1 MSLENKPLKEKIS
14 ILVNYYQIKD
24 FDKLIAE
31 ANRALKKNPNI
42 DFLWNLL
49 GLTYQQLG
57 NYSDAQ
63 KKFLR
68 ALQVNSNNMSAI
80 NNLGNNYKYQNNF
93 EEAENYLKKALDKNP
108 KYIPAL
114 INLGTLKFGFNKF
127 EEALTY
133 LKKAV
138 EVDDKLHAVHL
149 NLSLIYQSLG
159 QFEKAIVH
167 LKKINQLKPEFTKSD
182 KMQSVL
188 INYKSENSH
197 LSLMEDKLKKLSLKD
212 DEKIQLYFALAKA
225 YEDKSNFSKA
235 FNCLESG
242 NKLKRAQS
250 DYTINK
256 EKKLFKDIKDLFINH
271 EFNTIDFKQSNK
283 NIIFILGMPRSGT
296 TLVEQIISSHNNVF
310 GAGEIGYLSKL
321 IYDNFFDK
329 NNINLVN
336 SLINNNSTNLRN
348 LAEKYYSY
356 IKNFD
361 FEQSYITDKALLNF
375 QWIGFIRILF
385 PNAKIINCLRNPKD
399 NCLSIYKNLF
409 DHEGPWCYDK
419 RELTEFYK
427 LYMDLMNFWKEK
439 YPNSIYDVQYENL
452 VLDSDKQIKELISYL
467 NIPWDESCLK
477 FYQNKNPIKTLS
489 VNQARRKIY
498 TSSLSLYE
506 KYKPFLKESFE

>member
-1 MSLENKPLKEKIS
+1 MSLENKSLKEKIS
-14 ILVNYYQIKD
+14 ILVNYYHVKD
-24 FDKLIAE
+24 FNKLIAE
-31 ANRALKKNPNI
+31 ANRSLKKNPNI

-57 NYSDAQ
+57 NYDNAQ
-63 KKFLR
+63 KNFLN
-68 ALQVNSNNMSAI
+68 ALKVNPNNMSAI
-80 NNLGNNYKYQNNF
+80 NNLGNNYKYKYNF
-93 EEAENYLKKALDKNP
+93 KEAENYLKKALDKNP

-127 EEALTY
+127 DEALTY
-133 LKKAV
+133 LEKAIQI
-138 EVDDKLHAVHL
+138 DDKLYAVHL
-149 NLSLIYQSLG
+149 NLALIYQSLG
-159 QFEKAIVH
+159 QFEKATVH
-167 LKKINQLKPEFTKSD
+167 LKKINQHKPEFTKSD
-182 KMQSVL
+182 KMLSVL
-188 INYKSENSH
+188 INYKNDDSH
-197 LSLMEDKLKKLSLKD
+197 LFLMKDKLKKISLKD

-235 FNCLESG
+235 FQCLEDG

-256 EKKLFKDIKDLFINH
+256 DKKLFKNIKEFFINH
-271 EFNTIDFKQSNK
+271 EFNRDDIKQSNK

-336 SLINNNSTNLRN
+336 SFMNKNSTNLKN
-348 LAEKYYSY
+348 IAEEYYSY
-356 IKNFD
+356 IENFD
-361 FEQSYITDKALLNF
+361 FKQSYITDKTLLNF
-375 QWIGFIRILF
+375 QLIGFIRILF
-385 PNAKIINCLRNPKD
+385 PKAKIINCLRNPKD

-419 RELTEFYK
+419 LELSEFYK
-427 LYMDLMNFWKEK
+427 LYLDLMNFWKEK
-439 YPNSIYDVQYENL
+439 YPNLIYEIQYEDL
-452 VLDSDKQIKELISYL
+452 VLDSDKQIKKLISHL
-467 NIPWDESCLK
+467 NISWDESCLK
-477 FYQNKNPIKTLS
+477 FYQNKNAIKTLS
-489 VNQARRKIY
+489 VNQARKEIY